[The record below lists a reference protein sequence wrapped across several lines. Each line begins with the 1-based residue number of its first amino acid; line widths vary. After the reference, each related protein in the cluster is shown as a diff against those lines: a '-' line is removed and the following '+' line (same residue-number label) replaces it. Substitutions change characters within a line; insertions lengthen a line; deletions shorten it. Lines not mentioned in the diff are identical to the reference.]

1 MVCALTAD
9 CNITLFRGVF
19 FILSAFSLERSEKVS
34 HLYRNSQYERSWLTQ
49 SCTGWPPFSSDQEPF
64 SSDQEPFSSDQ
75 EPFSSDQEP
84 FSSFHPLFWV
94 LKLGWDTSS
103 YVVRC
108 DHHLELQKK

>member
-64 SSDQEPFSSDQ
+64 SS
-75 EPFSSDQEP
+75 
-84 FSSFHPLFWV
+84 FHPLFWV